1 MTSWFIFTRRTVD
14 IRRSQVYIWV
24 AIYVYIYICSMN
36 TTILNDWA
44 GHLCGVK
51 SQPTILGGSLD
62 HMVNIYIYIYTYHV
76 QYHSIYIYRSNV
88 IYLFISIST
97 PEVPLNEHA
106 KLA

>member
-1 MTSWFIFTRRTVD
+1 MYENVENVEYVEYVEYVD
-14 IRRSQVYIWV
+14 ICRLCRLCRLDCK
-24 AIYVYIYICSMN
+24 YIYNMN

-51 SQPTILGGSLD
+51 SQPTILGGSLN
-62 HMVNIYIYIYTYHV
+62 HMVNIYIYTYHV
-76 QYHSIYIYRSNV
+76 QYHSIYISNV